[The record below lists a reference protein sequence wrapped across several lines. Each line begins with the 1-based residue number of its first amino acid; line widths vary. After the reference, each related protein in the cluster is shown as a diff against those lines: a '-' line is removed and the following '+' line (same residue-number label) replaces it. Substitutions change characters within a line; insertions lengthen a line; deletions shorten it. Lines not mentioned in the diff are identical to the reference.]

1 MECGLGISTGAS
13 SAPTPRGAFAHD
25 QITVGRRYIQ
35 HRHVFHAVRNRIGFF
50 LSGQDACVGCRYQ
63 LRP

>member
-1 MECGLGISTGAS
+1 MGCGLGVSTGAS

-25 QITVGRRYIQ
+25 QITVGWRYIR
-35 HRHVFHAVRNRIGFF
+35 HRHVFDAVRNRIEFL
-50 LSGQDACVGCRYQ
+50 LSGQDICASCRYE